1 MKNLIITV
9 PLNREDDERRISR
22 MLLEMVQEINDRGY
36 SVTQATIDDRVVLDV
51 HGMYLQTAMETP
63 DSGENRP

>member
-36 SVTQATIDDRVVLDV
+36 SVTRATIDDRVVLDA
-51 HGMYLQTAMETP
+51 HGMYLQTAVETP
-63 DSGENRP
+63 DNGGNRP

>member
-9 PLNREDDERRISR
+9 PLDREDDERRISR

-36 SVTQATIDDRVVLDV
+36 SVTQATIDDRVVLDA
-51 HGMYLQTAMETP
+51 HGMYLQTPVETP
-63 DSGENRP
+63 DNGGNRP